1 MRYRTET
8 RHRQVPHTIDGR
20 TALVNEPYTVRVPV
34 PPRDWDRTIRGAVTA
49 AAGAI
54 AAASIVWTTASIGT
68 LLDLAVATGAAY
80 AAAAV
85 FDLVWLSCM
94 ALEWLARYNPARAQ
108 LPRRAGWAALAVA
121 MVAVVVEGDTGGH
134 VQVGLV
140 GATVSGLAKLLWT
153 LVLRHYAT
161 PLDSRTQQW
170 VDAQLA
176 EAGGQLAMVAVY
188 RELARTEGLVAAER
202 AALASPD
209 ADPDRPDESADSPD
223 ADVLPLPPSALT
235 TKDAVRTAWDSGIRD
250 EDQIRR
256 AASKALGRP
265 VSPDTVG
272 RYVRAL
278 KVGA

>member
-8 RHRQVPHTIDGR
+8 RHRQVPHTIDGD
-20 TALVNEPYTVRVPV
+20 TELIDEPYTVHVPL
-34 PPRDWDRTIRGAVTA
+34 PPRDWDHIALTTVTA
-49 AAGAI
+49 
-54 AAASIVWTTASIGT
+54 TTAALVLGSVVWSTTGIGD
-68 LLDLAVATGAAY
+68 LLARAAVAPIAY
-80 AAAAV
+80 TAAV
-85 FDLVWLSCM
+85 AFDVVWINCM
-94 ALEWLARYNPARAQ
+94 ILEWLARYDPARAAT
-108 LPRRAGWAALAVA
+108 PRRAGHVALALA
-121 MVAVVVEGDTGGH
+121 MGAVCAHGWLEDSFI
-134 VQVGLV
+134 V
-140 GATVSGLAKLLWT
+140 GAASAAVSALAKAGWT
-153 LVLRHYAT
+153 LTLRAYAR
-161 PLDSRTQQW
+161 PLDPRTQQW
-170 VDAQLA
+170 LITRQAKAGARLALDAQL
-176 EAGGQLAMVAVY
+176 
-188 RELARTEGLVAAER
+188 RRLARLEAHRT
-202 AALASPD
+202 SPD